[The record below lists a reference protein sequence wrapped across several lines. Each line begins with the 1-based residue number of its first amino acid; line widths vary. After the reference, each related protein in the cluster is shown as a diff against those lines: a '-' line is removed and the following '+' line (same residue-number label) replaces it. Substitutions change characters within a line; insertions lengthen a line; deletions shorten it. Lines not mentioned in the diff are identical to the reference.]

1 MDESKE
7 TPSFRYDRTDAH
19 MNSDAVAAHT
29 RPAQVQARW
38 GSSTER
44 GIGHGRLLLTK
55 KLSATD
61 TDLQRKIVFSNEVP
75 LSILTILQGM
85 WSLTVK
91 LTLCTHGSAFCKLLA
106 KGESSELG

>member
-1 MDESKE
+1 PHELLE
-7 TPSFRYDRTDAH
+7 T
-19 MNSDAVAAHT
+19 VAACT
-29 RPAQVQARW
+29 RPVQVQARW

-91 LTLCTHGSAFCKLLA
+91 LT
-106 KGESSELG
+106 